1 MVIFAKTEN
10 DNRLKN
16 IMAGKNISDVKTSGC
31 FYRQVAAGIFILD

>member
-16 IMAGKNISDVKTSGC
+16 IMAGKNINEMKISGC
-31 FYRQVAAGIFILD
+31 FYGQVAAGIFILD